1 MFANTATNQ
10 FNKQRAQTQ
19 GWMLGVYVESNAM
32 GRKRYFVTGM
42 EDKEWRRVRGTQQSQ
57 TLLKQAPQPGPVI
70 ICAS

>member
-1 MFANTATNQ
+1 
-10 FNKQRAQTQ
+10 
-19 GWMLGVYVESNAM
+19 MLGVYVESNAM